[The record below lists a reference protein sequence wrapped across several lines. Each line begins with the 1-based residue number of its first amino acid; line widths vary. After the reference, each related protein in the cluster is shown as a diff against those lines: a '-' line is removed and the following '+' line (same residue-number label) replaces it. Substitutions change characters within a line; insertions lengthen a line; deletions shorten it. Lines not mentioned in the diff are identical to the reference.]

1 MNISSFKRKFTEL
14 LAALAAVLF
23 GLRRLALLGLLLGHA
38 VLDHHAH
45 CTARATGHL
54 DAHGFHLLA
63 LRIGHG
69 RHRRHAGTAHLG
81 GDFPQTRLHGAGG
94 GGQADTGE
102 ENEE

>member
-1 MNISSFKRKFTEL
+1 LTTTDIGPP
-14 LAALAAVLF
+14 AAT
-23 GLRRLALLGLLLGHA
+23 R
-38 VLDHHAH
+38 
-45 CTARATGHL
+45 HL

-81 GDFPQTRLHGAGG
+81 GDFPQAGLHGAGG

-102 ENEE
+102 KNEE